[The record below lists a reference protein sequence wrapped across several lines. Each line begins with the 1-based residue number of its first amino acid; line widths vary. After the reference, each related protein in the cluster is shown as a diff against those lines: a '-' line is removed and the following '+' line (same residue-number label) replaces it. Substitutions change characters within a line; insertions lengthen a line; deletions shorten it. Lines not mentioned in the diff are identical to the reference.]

1 MQIALRTLICTMRAS
16 NSQETYFGHAA
27 RHSRHCKMSHYPLTF
42 DGISMSAHRTHIV
55 IPEPLVTEIDQL
67 VGKRGRSQFLTQAAE
82 RELRRLRQI
91 RALEN
96 IAGAWKDGDHPELR
110 GGAASWVRGIRKE
123 SYRRLRR
130 ETTGR

>member
-1 MQIALRTLICTMRAS
+1 
-16 NSQETYFGHAA
+16 
-27 RHSRHCKMSHYPLTF
+27 MSHYLLTF
-42 DGISMSAHRTHIV
+42 SGISMSAHRTHVV

-96 IAGAWKDGDHPELR
+96 IAGAWKDSDHPELR
-110 GGAASWVRGIRKE
+110 GGAASWVRDLRKE
-123 SYRRLRR
+123 SDRRLRR
-130 ETTGR
+130 GTSR